1 MEMNSGSLHRF
12 LAEAVWYP
20 TALLPSA
27 HLRWEPIDEARA
39 LATLTRDGISVSL
52 EFRFSQDNEVV
63 GIYSPGRWGLFD
75 GGYKRVAWEGK
86 FADYVKHDGVL
97 VPTRGE
103 VGWYTDGEWRS
114 VWRGTVTQAVLEFE

>member
-1 MEMNSGSLHRF
+1 MLVNGQIRSSVTKTGGS
-12 LAEAVWYP
+12 
-20 TALLPSA
+20 S
-27 HLRWEPIDEARA
+27 D
-39 LATLTRDGISVSL
+39 
-52 EFRFSQDNEVV
+52 EVV

-103 VGWYTDGEWRS
+103 VGWHTHGEWRS
-114 VWRGTVTQAVLEFE
+114 VWRGTVTQAVLE